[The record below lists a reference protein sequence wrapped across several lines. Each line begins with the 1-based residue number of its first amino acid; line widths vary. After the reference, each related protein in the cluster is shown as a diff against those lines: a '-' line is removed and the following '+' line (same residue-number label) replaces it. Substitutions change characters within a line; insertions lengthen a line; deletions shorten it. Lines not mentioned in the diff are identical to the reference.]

1 MMIIKFDLIFSENL
15 FSDKLNQSTHIN
27 FEYCCYTKTT
37 WKMIENIIGHSNTNI
52 FQLKKWT
59 IILLWDTGRSEVIK
73 PNQHLYRNK
82 TTYFKY
88 FVFCRLIFFLL
99 FGSIANSEFGIEKCF
114 FFSFGQAFCSLQNRR
129 RTKSSFGNPD
139 ILFVSMIRSH
149 IYQKLYILR
158 VFMSSIYVF
167 LLPVKKSRYILVSEM
182 SILDNTE

>member
-1 MMIIKFDLIFSENL
+1 
-15 FSDKLNQSTHIN
+15 
-27 FEYCCYTKTT
+27 
-37 WKMIENIIGHSNTNI
+37 MIENIIGNFNTNI

-88 FVFCRLIFFLL
+88 FVFCRFIFFLL
-99 FGSIANSEFGIEKCF
+99 FGSIANFEFEIENV
-114 FFSFGQAFCSLQNRR
+114 FFSFGQVFRSLQNRR

-167 LLPVKKSRYILVSEM
+167 LLPVKKSRYILVSKM
-182 SILDNTE
+182 SIQDNIE

>member
-27 FEYCCYTKTT
+27 FEYCCYTKTI
-37 WKMIENIIGHSNTNI
+37 WKMIENIIGNSNTNI

-99 FGSIANSEFGIEKCF
+99 FGSIANFEFGIEKYF
-114 FFSFGQAFCSLQNRR
+114 
-129 RTKSSFGNPD
+129 
-139 ILFVSMIRSH
+139 
-149 IYQKLYILR
+149 
-158 VFMSSIYVF
+158 F
-167 LLPVKKSRYILVSEM
+167 LLDKVFFRCKIDVVPKALSATLISCSCPWYDLIYIKSCTFCVSSCLQYM
-182 SILDNTE
+182 CFYCPSRNRVTS